1 MRRCI
6 YAVCLLGLPCLFI
19 GRADADVKMDEPSKK
34 ACAKA
39 LAWLA
44 TKQNGDGSWSDGR
57 YSHNTAITSF
67 ALLAYLS
74 QGHLPN
80 QGQYGAEVAKG
91 TRFLLA
97 AQADNGY
104 LVGAHGG
111 NMYCHG
117 MATLA
122 LAELW
127 GSTADDT
134 IKPVLEK
141 AVKLI
146 VGCQNYEGGWRY
158 QPQPND
164 ADVSVT
170 IMQVMAL
177 RAAKN
182 AGFNVPDITLKK
194 AIKYVE
200 SCYNPGSGGFSYQAN
215 RGVSGFARTAAG
227 CCVLFL
233 AGEYKAKQL
242 PNAIEYMK
250 DNFYNQQHFFYGHYY
265 AAHAMHQVGG
275 KEWEEWYGKISKYLL
290 PRQELDGYWAEVD
303 RGGPGPVYQTSIGVI
318 VLSVPTH
325 YLAIFQRLSQI
336 TSGLCVFASLREH
349 SIAKTPRAKPQRTVP
364 KAGWSKLDG
373 RPNDDGVG
381 RHVALD

>member
-1 MRRCI
+1 MRYSI
-6 YAVCLLGLPCLFI
+6 VALALLVLPGTLLAQPA
-19 GRADADVKMDEPSKK
+19 GEVKMDEQAKK

-44 TKQNGDGSWSDGR
+44 TKQNADGSWSDGR
-57 YSHNTAITSF
+57 YSHNTAITAF
-67 ALLAYLS
+67 ALLAFQS

-91 TRFLLA
+91 MRFLIA
-97 AQADNGY
+97 SQADNGY

-127 GSTADDT
+127 GSTGDDA

-182 AGFNVPDITLKK
+182 AGFNVPDVTLKK

-200 SCYNPGSGGFSYQAN
+200 SCYIPGQGGFTYQAN
-215 RGVSGFARTAAG
+215 RGAAGFARTAAG

-233 AGEYKAKQL
+233 AGEYNAKQL
-242 PNAIEYMK
+242 PQAVEYMQ
-250 DNFYNQQHFFYGHYY
+250 DNFYTPQHFFYGHYY

-275 KEWEEWYGKISKYLL
+275 KQWAEWYGKISKYLQQ
-290 PRQELDGYWAEVD
+290 RQELDGYWAEVD
-303 RGGPGPVYQTSIGVI
+303 RGGPGPVYQTSISVI
-318 VLSVPTH
+318 VMSVPTH
-325 YLAIFQRLSQI
+325 YLAIFQR
-336 TSGLCVFASLREH
+336 
-349 SIAKTPRAKPQRTVP
+349 
-364 KAGWSKLDG
+364 
-373 RPNDDGVG
+373 
-381 RHVALD
+381 